1 MTNEEILTLVVT
13 SLCVVSLSI
22 VFTLFYVH
30 YYKNS
35 IKTIDEGRKDIEII
49 DDNIDEQLK
58 AKSKKHKIFVIVI
71 KTISYLFSALVFAV
85 FVLSVINRISG
96 GSIVVGNSTVLV
108 VETGSMSYKNEVNT
122 YLESYDNQI
131 ATYSIIGLDKVEE
144 NELKLY
150 DVIAFKNNEN
160 EIIIHRIIGIENDR
174 YLTRGDANDSTD
186 SYRPVFEDVIGVYN
200 EFNIPYLG
208 IFIIFLQSN
217 SGIVTV
223 IAILYC
229 LILFGIL
236 SDKIERKLETRKKEL
251 LEVID
256 VDINNKNLNHDF
268 IERIY
273 YKGYVYSFNNNNFI
287 GKEKIKDDDINTP
300 NEKSEVITIIEDKDK
315 NLTIKKDKIH
325 HADEEEKV

>member
-1 MTNEEILTLVVT
+1 M
-13 SLCVVSLSI
+13 
-22 VFTLFYVH
+22 
-30 YYKNS
+30 
-35 IKTIDEGRKDIEII
+35 
-49 DDNIDEQLK
+49 
-58 AKSKKHKIFVIVI
+58 
-71 KTISYLFSALVFAV
+71 
-85 FVLSVINRISG
+85 
-96 GSIVVGNSTVLV
+96 V
-108 VETGSMSYKNEVNT
+108 VETGSMSYKNEANT

-131 ATYSIIGLDKVEE
+131 ATYSIIGVDKVEK
-144 NELKLY
+144 NELKIY

-160 EIIIHRIIGIENDR
+160 EIIIHRIIGIENNR
-174 YLTRGDANDSTD
+174 YLTRGDANDLTD

-200 EFNIPYLG
+200 GFNIPYLG

-236 SDKIERKLETRKKEL
+236 SDKIEKKLETRKKEL

-300 NEKSEVITIIEDKDK
+300 NEESEIITIIEDKDK